1 MKITLDIECTPEEAR
16 AFLGLPDVRPLQEG
30 LMAEIEDRMRVGLRA
45 MSPEEVFRLWMPVTL
60 RGFEQFQEAMARMTG
75 GGDRRG

>member
-1 MKITLDIECTPEEAR
+1 MKITVDIECTPEEAR

-30 LMAEIEDRMRVGLRA
+30 LMAEIEDRMRAGLRA

-75 GGDRRG
+75 GERKG